1 MISDDLKFMLAF
13 PPEREGFTY
22 ILYQHPYTKLYQWI
36 NDIEFA
42 ELFQMIQ
49 IFPAPASVGFG
60 LVSFGIAPFG
70 R

>member
-1 MISDDLKFMLAF
+1 LISDDLDFMLAF

-36 NDIEFA
+36 NDLEFA
-42 ELFQMIQ
+42 EMFRMIQ
-49 IFPAPASVGFG
+49 IFPYPETRGFG
-60 LVSFGIAPFG
+60 LVAFGTAPFG